1 MIKIPPEIEYVL
13 NTLIDSG
20 YEAYIIGG
28 CVRDS
33 LMGIMP
39 HDFDIATSAHPENV
53 QDLFEKTVP
62 TGIKHGTVTVISGKT
77 PVEVTTFRTE
87 SGYKDSRHPDN
98 IHFVSSIKE
107 DLSRRD
113 FTVNAIAYNSK
124 NGIVDYFGGQN
135 DIKNSLLRAVGN
147 PQERFSEDALRILR
161 LFRFASTLN
170 FSCEE
175 NTFKAAL
182 KCAPA
187 LEKISRERIF
197 SELYKA
203 VTGDNFQAFAPL
215 IQNGGLKFIKICKVP
230 DFSIIRSLPSAK
242 IAFFTF
248 LYLSSEDIH
257 ETLEIL
263 KVSNKLKHYCK
274 DLNILIKKD
283 LPETKTQIKSL
294 LCDYSPEILFDC
306 LLLKN
311 ILTGSDISVQRKM
324 LENILE
330 YKEPFLINHLDID
343 GNTIRKMGFESVQ
356 IGKILKQLQSV
367 VIEHPEKNNLK
378 DLLIEIKRISQ

>member
-13 NTLIDSG
+13 DTLNNSG
-20 YEAYIIGG
+20 FEAYIVGG

-33 LMGIMP
+33 LMGIVP
-39 HDFDIATSAHPENV
+39 HDFDITTSAHPENV

-62 TGIKHGTVTVISGKT
+62 TGIKHGTVTVVSGKT

-113 FTVNAIAYNSK
+113 FTVNAIAYNSQK
-124 NGIVDYFGGQN
+124 GIIDYFGGQA
-135 DIKNSLLRAVGN
+135 DIQNSVLRTVGI

-187 LEKISRERIF
+187 LEKISGERIF

-203 VTGDNFQAFAPL
+203 VTGDNFQIFTHL

-230 DFSIIRSLPSAK
+230 DFSVIKSLTSEK

-248 LYLSSEDIH
+248 LYLSSEDIY
-257 ETLEIL
+257 ETLETL
-263 KVSNKLKHYCK
+263 KVSNKLKHYCA

-283 LPETKTQIKSL
+283 LPQSKSETKLL
-294 LCDYSPEILFDC
+294 LCDYSTETLFDC
-306 LLLKN
+306 FLLKS
-311 ILTGSDISVQRKM
+311 ILTGTDISVQKKC
-324 LENILE
+324 L
-330 YKEPFLINHLDID
+330 
-343 GNTIRKMGFESVQ
+343 
-356 IGKILKQLQSV
+356 KILLNT
-367 VIEHPEKNNLK
+367 EN
-378 DLLIEIKRISQ
+378 RIL